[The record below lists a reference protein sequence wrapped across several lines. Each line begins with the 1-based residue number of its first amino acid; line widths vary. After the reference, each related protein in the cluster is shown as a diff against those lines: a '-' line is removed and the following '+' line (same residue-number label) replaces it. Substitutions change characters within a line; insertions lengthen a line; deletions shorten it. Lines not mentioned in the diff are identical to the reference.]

1 VGVASSERLMAR
13 RWLAERCSE
22 AARGVIKPSL
32 ALPRR
37 DAGVAPAAA
46 PVAARWR
53 FGAGDGS
60 TTFWPSFRLRQL
72 THLHVSAHLIPA

>member
-1 VGVASSERLMAR
+1 MAM
-13 RWLAERCSE
+13 RWPAERCSE

-37 DAGVAPAAA
+37 DAGVAPATAAA
-46 PVAARWR
+46 PVALRWR

-60 TTFWPSFRLRQL
+60 TTFWPSFRFRQL
-72 THLHVSAHLIPA
+72 THLHVSAHLMPA